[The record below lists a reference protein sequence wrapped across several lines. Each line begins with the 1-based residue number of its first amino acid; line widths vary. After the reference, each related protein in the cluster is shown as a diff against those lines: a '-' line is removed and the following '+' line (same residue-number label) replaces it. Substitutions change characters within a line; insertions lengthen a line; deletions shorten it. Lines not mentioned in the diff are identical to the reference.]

1 MTEPAQTVPNVA
13 TRKEE
18 FTVPTAQRTKKLEDL
33 FKHARAHDS
42 VERTEP
48 N

>member
-1 MTEPAQTVPNVA
+1 MTEPPQTVPNVA
-13 TRKEE
+13 ARKEE
-18 FTVPTAQRTKKLEDL
+18 FTVPTAQRTNKFDVL
-33 FKHARAHDS
+33 FKKARAHDS